1 MSEPFSKFISHEM
14 PTNECRV
21 TNQRFK
27 IFISISF
34 KVFIQPCITWCKW
47 LINAQWNVF
56 TWQSPGENSPSSD
69 SIKCNWTLLHS
80 FDICSSHVFLLTAAI
95 NLFESKLECCCFFID
110 LEYTDSDAV
119 YNLIIVTDSLDKCS
133 NVFIDFD
140 SNWLNNCCWLFFGI
154 IQTIDDK

>member
-95 NLFESKLECCCFFID
+95 NLFESKLECCCVFYWPWVHWLGCSLQFNHCYRFIRQMFKCFHW
-110 LEYTDSDAV
+110 LRFELV
-119 YNLIIVTDSLDKCS
+119 EQLLLIILWYNTND
-133 NVFIDFD
+133 
-140 SNWLNNCCWLFFGI
+140 WW
-154 IQTIDDK
+154 